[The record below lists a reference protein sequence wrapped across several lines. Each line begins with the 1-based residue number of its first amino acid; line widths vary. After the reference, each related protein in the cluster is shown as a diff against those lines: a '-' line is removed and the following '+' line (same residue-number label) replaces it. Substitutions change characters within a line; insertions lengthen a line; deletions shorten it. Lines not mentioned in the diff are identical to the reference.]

1 MSGDVPQ
8 LEVTASE
15 GQRTAQIV
23 LIVAGVLMLGI
34 GGIVLLNDVNSIKS
48 YGGILLWFAGAII
61 IHDAIIAPVVFGI
74 GVVMRKV
81 GKRLP
86 GAILLILQAAIVV
99 VAIMT
104 ALVVPEILK
113 KEIGTANPTILP
125 LDYAANLSGFYG
137 LIALLTVAAI
147 VIYLLV
153 AARRQKPRP
162 SSSQD

>member
-1 MSGDVPQ
+1 MSTEAPRI
-8 LEVTASE
+8 EVTASE
-15 GQRTAQIV
+15 GQRVAQIV

-34 GGIVLLNDVNSIKS
+34 GGIVVLNDVGSLQS
-48 YGGILLWFAGAII
+48 YGGILLWFVGAII

-74 GVVMRKV
+74 GVLMRKV
-81 GKRLP
+81 GRRIP
-86 GAILLILQAAIVV
+86 GAVLLILQAAIVV

-113 KEIGTANPTILP
+113 KDIGTANPTILP

-137 LIALLTVAAI
+137 LIVVLTVVAI
-147 VIYLLV
+147 VVYLLI